1 MVEKIIWGWM
11 TPLLWHILGQ
21 VALLLVARG
30 YLQTGQLPG
39 RVGASAA

>member
-1 MVEKIIWGWM
+1 MVEKIIRGWM

-30 YLQTGQLPG
+30 YLQTGRLPG
-39 RVGASAA
+39 QAAASAA